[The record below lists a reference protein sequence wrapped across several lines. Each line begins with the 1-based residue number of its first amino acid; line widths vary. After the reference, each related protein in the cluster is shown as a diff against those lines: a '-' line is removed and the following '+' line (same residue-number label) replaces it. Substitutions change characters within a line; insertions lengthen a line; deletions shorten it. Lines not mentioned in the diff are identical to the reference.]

1 MDMNNDRW
9 NNEIVPE
16 FAAHLKATSAYNGY
30 PQYGYQLTDADRK
43 FWFGEQELKEKERE
57 IMMAR
62 AEVREEIRERDKAI
76 MDVVAIDEN
85 GVVAIEVINTRKKYA
100 RRSGT
105 NFQRP
110 ELTVFINESTGQKV
124 YGISI
129 EIGNQ
134 KPTIWLGQAE
144 VADAK
149 KMLKKFNAAG
159 ADFLTNKN
167 SLKKEYI
174 TQLWGVLLRDKVSI
188 IFVPENLGWSKDKNG
203 NLKFVEVSQ
212 TWKDMIKK
220 IEKP

>member
-1 MDMNNDRW
+1 MINREDW
-9 NNEIVPE
+9 NNNVVKQFEE
-16 FAAHLKATSAYNGY
+16 HLNATSA
-30 PQYGYQLTDADRK
+30 QYTSQFPNYYLTPNERK
-43 FWFGEQELKEKERE
+43 LWFEAQERKEKERE

-85 GVVAIEVINTRKKYA
+85 GVVAIEVINTRKKYT

-110 ELTVFINESTGQKV
+110 KLTVFINESTGQKV

-134 KPTIWLGQAE
+134 KPIIWLDQSE

-149 KMLKKFNAAG
+149 KMLKKFNAVG

-188 IFVPENLGWSKDKNG
+188 IFVPENLGWSKDKKG
-203 NLKFVEVSQ
+203 NIKFVEVSQ